1 MAERRFVGRVALVTG
16 GASGMGR
23 AIALAFAREGAD
35 VVIGDVDTEG
45 LARTVAEASA
55 EGARAVAEASAEG
68 ARAAEASAAGGA
80 TMELVATDV
89 ADAGAVERLVQHA
102 VDRFGRLDH
111 AVNAAAIEIERDELV
126 DTDDDV
132 FDRLVAVNL
141 RSVFLCMKHE
151 LRAMLAAGHGGTIVN
166 VGSTNSFRPQP
177 HQVVYT
183 ATKHGVIGLT
193 KAAAIDYARH
203 GVRINAICPGAIDTP
218 MLRAAIERRGRDV
231 QEVVARL
238 SLVDRLGTVDE
249 IAAAALWLSSE
260 ASSFTIGHA
269 LAVDGGYLAR

>member
-1 MAERRFVGRVALVTG
+1 MSDRSFEGRVALVTG

-23 AIALAFAREGAD
+23 AIALAFAARGAA
-35 VVIGDVDTEG
+35 VVIGDVDD
-45 LARTVAEASA
+45 
-55 EGARAVAEASAEG
+55 
-68 ARAAEASAAGGA
+68 AGGA
-80 TMELVATDV
+80 RTAADGQATGADVEFVRTDV
-89 ADAGAVERLVQHA
+89 AVSADVEQLVGQAVE
-102 VDRFGRLDH
+102 RFGRLDH
-111 AVNAAAIEIERDELV
+111 AVNAAAIEIERGELV

-141 RSVFLCMKHE
+141 RSVFLSMKHE
-151 LRAMLAAGHGGTIVN
+151 LRAMLAAGNGGTIVN
-166 VGSTNSFRPQP
+166 IGSTNSFRPQP

-218 MLRAAIERRGRDV
+218 MLRAAIERRGRDASGV
-231 QEVVARL
+231 IDRL
-238 SLVDRLGTVDE
+238 SLVGRFGTVDE
-249 IAAAALWLSSE
+249 IAAAALWLSSD

>member
-1 MAERRFVGRVALVTG
+1 MAERRFDGHVALVTG

-23 AIALAFAREGAD
+23 AIALAFSAEGAD
-35 VVIGDVDTEG
+35 VVIGDVDADG
-45 LARTVAEASA
+45 GART
-55 EGARAVAEASAEG
+55 
-68 ARAAEASAAGGA
+68 AAGASVGGA
-80 TMELVATDV
+80 AMEFVATDV

-111 AVNAAAIEIERDELV
+111 AVNAAAIEIERGELV
-126 DTDDDV
+126 DTDDEI

-141 RSVFLCMKHE
+141 RSVFLSMKHE
-151 LRAMLAAGHGGTIVN
+151 LRAMLAAGNGGTIVN
-166 VGSTNSFRPQP
+166 IGSTNSFRPQP
-177 HQVVYT
+177 HQVAYT

-218 MLRAAIERRGRDV
+218 MLRSAMERRGRDV
-231 QEVVARL
+231 QDVVGRL
-238 SLVDRLGTVDE
+238 STVDE
-249 IAAAALWLSSE
+249 IAAAALWLSSD

>member
-1 MAERRFVGRVALVTG
+1 VTAGAFAGHVALVTG

-23 AIALAFAREGAD
+23 AIALAFAGQGAS
-35 VVIGDVDTEG
+35 VVVGDVDESG
-45 LARTVAEASA
+45 GARTAADGQA
-55 EGARAVAEASAEG
+55 TGAQVEFLR
-68 ARAAEASAAGGA
+68 
-80 TMELVATDV
+80 TDV
-89 ADAGAVERLVQHA
+89 AVSADVEQLVAHAVER
-102 VDRFGRLDH
+102 FERLDH

-141 RSVFLCMKHE
+141 RSVFLSMKYE
-151 LRAMLAAGHGGTIVN
+151 LRAMLAAGRGGTIVN
-166 VGSTNSFRPQP
+166 IGSTNSYRPQP

-218 MLRAAIERRGRDV
+218 MLRAAIERRGRDAG
-231 QEVVARL
+231 EVIDRL
-238 SLVDRLGTVDE
+238 SLVDRFGTVDE
-249 IAAAALWLSSE
+249 IAAAALWLSSD
-260 ASSFTIGHA
+260 ASSFTMGHA